1 MIERFNRTMKALS
14 KYFVAYNTKEWI
26 DALPDIVYNYNH
38 TFHRGIQCTP
48 VEAEQSAQIRR
59 NQEAASFKTS
69 LLDHRKSLHVGD
81 KVRVLRNRVLFE
93 KEGPK
98 WSRQVYEIEVDNIT
112 SFKLKGQDREYK
124 HYELLKV
131 GQVQESLC

>member
-1 MIERFNRTMKALS
+1 MKVESMEVERNPT
-14 KYFVAYNTKEWI
+14 
-26 DALPDIVYNYNH
+26 
-38 TFHRGIQCTP
+38 
-48 VEAEQSAQIRR
+48 IRKHIR
-59 NQEAASFKTS
+59 EAASFKTS

-98 WSRQVYEIEVDNIT
+98 WNKQVYEKERDDVT
-112 SFKLKGQDREYK
+112 GFKLKGKNKVYK

-131 GQVQESLC
+131 GHVEVNPFVRTTSSHDVEDKLDRARKSRREAVILTE